1 MVYLFSTLIA
11 IVLLLS
17 WKYILRLEP
26 AGIFAAMW
34 VCFGVLTLLLQNYI
48 DLRFDGCVF
57 VLAGVAFFAAGTIF
71 SDTFYHPTTQDIQ
84 IQFKKQWVTP
94 LLLIMLVA
102 AMVTPL
108 YSIVLHGFSL
118 RALLDMREVLEMNKD
133 ISSDRYAGAE
143 AYNVVSQFFLIF
155 SYAAPAIGGFCF
167 RLVGKW
173 QKTLCILTL
182 IPCTF
187 IALTQSLKMGM
198 IASFILFFASYI
210 VCSYTY
216 GLSIRIRGKII
227 LRFVLIV
234 FGFLLTLFISMVFRT
249 GEVSEKT
256 ILEISEKF
264 ITYTIGHMY
273 NVDLWY
279 TSYIPTELT
288 WGSRTFMGISNLLG
302 LEDRVQGIYQEYNNI
317 GKNGFFGISNTFTIF
332 RPLVEDFSE
341 AGAMVVM
348 FVMGIIG
355 NMAVK
360 ALSARRLVIF
370 NQVVLVALYAFLMW
384 SFSASFYAYTTY
396 LAMFAL
402 VFMLLY
408 LLQRKVPTC

>member
-1 MVYLFSTLIA
+1 
-11 IVLLLS
+11 
-17 WKYILRLEP
+17 
-26 AGIFAAMW
+26 
-34 VCFGVLTLLLQNYI
+34 
-48 DLRFDGCVF
+48 
-57 VLAGVAFFAAGTIF
+57 
-71 SDTFYHPTTQDIQ
+71 
-84 IQFKKQWVTP
+84 
-94 LLLIMLVA
+94 
-102 AMVTPL
+102 
-108 YSIVLHGFSL
+108 
-118 RALLDMREVLEMNKD
+118 
-133 ISSDRYAGAE
+133 
-143 AYNVVSQFFLIF
+143 
-155 SYAAPAIGGFCF
+155 
-167 RLVGKW
+167 
-173 QKTLCILTL
+173 
-182 IPCTF
+182 
-187 IALTQSLKMGM
+187 
-198 IASFILFFASYI
+198 
-210 VCSYTY
+210 
-216 GLSIRIRGKII
+216 
-227 LRFVLIV
+227 
-234 FGFLLTLFISMVFRT
+234 
-249 GEVSEKT
+249 
-256 ILEISEKF
+256 
-264 ITYTIGHMY
+264 MY

>member
-1 MVYLFSTLIA
+1 MVYLFSVLIV
-11 IVLLLS
+11 IVLLIS
-17 WKYILRLEP
+17 WRYILRLEP

-34 VCFGVLTLLLQNYI
+34 VCFGVLTLLLQHYI

-57 VLAGVAFFAAGTIF
+57 VMAGVAFFVAGTFF
-71 SDTFYHPTTQDIQ
+71 SDTFYQPTATDIQ
-84 IQFKKQWVTP
+84 IQFKQQCVTP
-94 LLLIMLVA
+94 LLLVMLIA

-118 RALLDMREVLEMNKD
+118 RALLDMREILEMNKD

-167 RLVGKW
+167 RLVGRW
-173 QKTLCILTL
+173 QKVLCIITL

-216 GLSIRIRGKII
+216 GLPIRIKGKII

-234 FGFLLTLFISMVFRT
+234 AGFLLTLFISMVFRT

-256 ILEISEKF
+256 IWEIGEKF
-264 ITYTIGHMY
+264 ITYTIGHMH
-273 NVDLWY
+273 NVDFWY

-288 WGSRTFMGISNLLG
+288 WGSKTFMGVSNLLG

-332 RPLVEDFSE
+332 RPLVEDYGE

-348 FVMGIIG
+348 FAMGVIA

-360 ALSARRLVIF
+360 ALKAHRLVML
-370 NQVVLVALYAFLMW
+370 NQVVLIALYAFLMW

-408 LLQRKVPTC
+408 LLQRKEPAC